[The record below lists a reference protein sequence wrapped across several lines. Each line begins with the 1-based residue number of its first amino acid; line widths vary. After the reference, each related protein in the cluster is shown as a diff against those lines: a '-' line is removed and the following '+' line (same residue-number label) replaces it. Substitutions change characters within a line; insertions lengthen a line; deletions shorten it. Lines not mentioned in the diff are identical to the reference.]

1 MYPVSHEKPSALG
14 QPDVDMGRPYFPDG
28 HCTAWLKP
36 KQRNVLART
45 YLINK
50 SQKNFYRFRNY
61 LALIQGAYT
70 ASVQLT
76 DI

>member
-45 YLINK
+45 YLIK
-50 SQKNFYRFRNY
+50 QAKKIF
-61 LALIQGAYT
+61 
-70 ASVQLT
+70 T
-76 DI
+76 DSGIIWP